1 MIFKTASG
9 ELVPSEGTGTFDR
22 KRYEMP
28 CPRSHLDVSGH
39 KCLFVRIAVLD
50 ENGGQLVPVNS
61 KAGRAIQG
69 IINRSTAA
77 EAKTWL
83 PVYQERGVYNFYLK
97 TKGGKRQVAA
107 NAAET
112 VEKELNA
119 ASEVPEARAD
129 PAEDAIEEVME
140 EVEESE
146 RPKLVKFPDTPTQA
160 EVDEHESRGHVVHRD
175 WCRHCIA
182 GRGLGQKHDENQ

>member
-61 KAGRAIQG
+61 KAGRAIPG
-69 IINRSTAA
+69 IINRSAAA
-77 EAKTWL
+77 EVNT
-83 PVYQERGVYNFYLK
+83 
-97 TKGGKRQVAA
+97 
-107 NAAET
+107 
-112 VEKELNA
+112 
-119 ASEVPEARAD
+119 
-129 PAEDAIEEVME
+129 
-140 EVEESE
+140 
-146 RPKLVKFPDTPTQA
+146 
-160 EVDEHESRGHVVHRD
+160 
-175 WCRHCIA
+175 
-182 GRGLGQKHDENQ
+182 

>member
-1 MIFKTASG
+1 M
-9 ELVPSEGTGTFDR
+9 
-22 KRYEMP
+22 
-28 CPRSHLDVSGH
+28 
-39 KCLFVRIAVLD
+39 
-50 ENGGQLVPVNS
+50 NS

-129 PAEDAIEEVME
+129 PAEDAIEG
-140 EVEESE
+140 S
-146 RPKLVKFPDTPTQA
+146 D
-160 EVDEHESRGHVVHRD
+160 
-175 WCRHCIA
+175 
-182 GRGLGQKHDENQ
+182 GRSGGV